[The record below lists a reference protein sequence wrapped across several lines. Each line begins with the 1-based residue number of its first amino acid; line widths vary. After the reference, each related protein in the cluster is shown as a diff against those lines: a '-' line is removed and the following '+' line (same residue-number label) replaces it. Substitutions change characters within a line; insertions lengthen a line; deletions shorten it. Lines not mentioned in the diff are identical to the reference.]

1 MKQIR
6 GDFKTVANM
15 LYLYEIVE
23 RTPER
28 HFEGNHYVIA
38 H

>member
-1 MKQIR
+1 MK
-6 GDFKTVANM
+6 GEFKTVANM

-23 RTPER
+23 RIPER
-28 HFEGNHYVIA
+28 HFEGNHYVTV